1 MNRDERQ
8 QKAIEA
14 WIKAK
19 GHATIE
25 GCTGFGKTRC
35 AINIITKLKQK
46 HPSIKILVVVP
57 TQTLKEQWK
66 SELDFR
72 GLNVEVQIINTTA
85 KHNYECDLLIIDEIH
100 KAAADLLSSIFEK
113 VTYKLILGLTATL
126 ERLDARHSIIEKY
139 APICDSISVREALL
153 NGWVTRY
160 KDYVVVIDVPDIE
173 TYKKINAEFTTYFEF
188 FNWDFNLA
196 MSLVGPKGITNKWRL
211 AKEHA
216 PNNYEKQKEF
226 LKMINYNAAG
236 FMRTLQA
243 RKKFIQNH
251 PEKIR
256 IAEEIIAHRPNKKII
271 TFSANTKMAESF
283 KEGYVYT
290 GKEGKRKNRIT
301 LDEFKSMPQAI
312 MHSCKMAIEGLD
324 VPDLSVGIQLGVDSS
339 KTKAIQSLGRIVRCS
354 KDKESAEF
362 FTIVIN
368 NTVETKWMQNAKENS
383 DIILLDEEGLMHVLN
398 GEPYQPYQRS
408 IQSFLYRF

>member
-1 MNRDERQ
+1 MN
-8 QKAIEA
+8 A
-14 WIKAK
+14 
-19 GHATIE
+19 
-25 GCTGFGKTRC
+25 
-35 AINIITKLKQK
+35 ITKLRNKY
-46 HPSIKILVVVP
+46 PTISVLVVVP
-57 TQTLKEQWK
+57 TQNLKEQWIK
-66 SELDFR
+66 ELDER
-72 GLNVEVQIINTTA
+72 GLRFNTDVRVMMGAA
-85 KHNYECDLLIIDEIH
+85 KKEWSCDLLIIDEAH
-100 KAAADLLSSIFEK
+100 KINSECISTLLTNTK
-113 VTYKLILGLTATL
+113 YKLILGLTATF
-126 ERLDARHSIIEKY
+126 ERLDGRHEILAKY
-139 APICDSISVREALL
+139 APVCDTITIGDALL
-153 NGWVTRY
+153 NGWVSKY

-251 PEKIR
+251 SEKIR

-339 KTKAIQSLGRIVRCS
+339 KTKAIQSLN
-354 KDKESAEF
+354 KF
-362 FTIVIN
+362 
-368 NTVETKWMQNAKENS
+368 
-383 DIILLDEEGLMHVLN
+383 
-398 GEPYQPYQRS
+398 
-408 IQSFLYRF
+408 

>member
-1 MNRDERQ
+1 
-8 QKAIEA
+8 
-14 WIKAK
+14 
-19 GHATIE
+19 
-25 GCTGFGKTRC
+25 
-35 AINIITKLKQK
+35 
-46 HPSIKILVVVP
+46 
-57 TQTLKEQWK
+57 
-66 SELDFR
+66 
-72 GLNVEVQIINTTA
+72 
-85 KHNYECDLLIIDEIH
+85 
-100 KAAADLLSSIFEK
+100 
-113 VTYKLILGLTATL
+113 
-126 ERLDARHSIIEKY
+126 
-139 APICDSISVREALL
+139 
-153 NGWVTRY
+153 
-160 KDYVVVIDVPDIE
+160 
-173 TYKKINAEFTTYFEF
+173 
-188 FNWDFNLA
+188 